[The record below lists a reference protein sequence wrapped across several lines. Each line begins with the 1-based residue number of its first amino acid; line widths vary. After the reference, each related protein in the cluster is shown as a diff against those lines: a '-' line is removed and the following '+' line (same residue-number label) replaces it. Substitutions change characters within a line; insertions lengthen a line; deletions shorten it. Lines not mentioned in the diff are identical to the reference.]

1 MKAEARPIQPRATAN
16 GRSGQL
22 TVVLIDDQQ
31 LIRSAVRQA
40 LVAADFRVA
49 GEAESARTGAQKV
62 VQLRPDVALM
72 DCALAGSSGI
82 EAIEH
87 ISLLAPA
94 TRILVLTSVCE
105 RQPLVE
111 AIVAGACGYI
121 LKDAGPETIVDGVR
135 AAASGECVISSNI
148 VGELL
153 AHIRDRDIRVTAGN
167 ERAADAIRILL
178 TERELDI
185 FKRLA
190 SGQSNHEIGDA
201 FSLSENTVKN
211 HVASIL
217 AKLHLDNRIQAAVQ
231 AVRCGFS
238 CVAAAL
244 PLQAL
249 LGEGELLPTSL
260 LGFFIGS

>member
-1 MKAEARPIQPRATAN
+1 MSIGSRAVQAHRTPVRDAARV
-16 GRSGQL
+16 

-31 LIRSAVRQA
+31 LIRSAVREA
-40 LVAADFRVA
+40 LVASDMEVV
-49 GEAESARTGAQKV
+49 GEAESARSGAQAV

-72 DCALAGSSGI
+72 DFALSGSSGI

-94 TRILVLTSVCE
+94 THILVLTGVAE
-105 RQPLVE
+105 RAALVE

-121 LKDAGPETIVDGVR
+121 LKDAGSEAIADGVR
-135 AAASGECVISSNI
+135 AAAAGKCVISPPI

-153 AHIRDRDIRVTAGN
+153 GHIRDRDIRVTAGN
-167 ERAADAIRILL
+167 ERAADAIRTVL
-178 TERELDI
+178 TERELEI

-190 SGQSNHEIGDA
+190 SGASNGEIGRA

-217 AKLHLDNRIQAAVQ
+217 AKLHLENRIQAAVQ

-238 CVAAAL
+238 CIVGAL
-244 PLQAL
+244 PLGL
-249 LGEGELLPTSL
+249 LDEGELLPRVL
-260 LGFFIGS
+260 LGFLFGN

>member
-1 MKAEARPIQPRATAN
+1 MSSGGGTVQADQPLDREATPA
-16 GRSGQL
+16 
-22 TVVLIDDQQ
+22 TVVLIDDQH

-40 LVAADFRVA
+40 LVAAGMQVV
-49 GEAESARTGAQKV
+49 GEAETARSGAQTV
-62 VQLRPDVALM
+62 VHLRPEVALV
-72 DCALAGSSGI
+72 DFALPGALGI

-94 TRILVLTSVCE
+94 TRILVLTAVTE
-105 RQPLVE
+105 RRALVE

-121 LKDAGPETIVDGVR
+121 LKDAAPEAIVDGVR
-135 AAASGECVISSNI
+135 AAAAGECVISPNV

-153 AHIRDRDIRVTAGN
+153 GHIRDRDIRVTAGN
-167 ERAADAIRILL
+167 ERAADAIRLVL

-190 SGQSNHEIGDA
+190 SGASNQELGRA

-217 AKLHLDNRIQAAVQ
+217 AKLHLQNRVQAAVQ

-249 LGEGELLPTSL
+249 LGEGELAPSALIELL
-260 LGFFIGS
+260 LGT

>member
-16 GRSGQL
+16 GGAGQA

-31 LIRSAVRQA
+31 LIRGAVRQA
-40 LVAADFRVA
+40 LVAAGLHVV
-49 GEAESARTGAQKV
+49 GEAESARAGAQTV
-62 VQLRPDVALM
+62 VHLRPDVALM
-72 DCALAGSSGI
+72 DFAFPETSGI
-82 EAIEH
+82 EAIEQ
-87 ISLLAPA
+87 ISRLAPA
-94 TRILVLTSVCE
+94 TRILVLTAVAE
-105 RQPLVE
+105 RQGLVE

-121 LKDAGPETIVDGVR
+121 LKDAGSEAIVDGVR

-148 VGELL
+148 VGELM
-153 AHIRDRDIRVTAGN
+153 AHIRERDIRVTAGS
-167 ERAADAIRILL
+167 ERAADAIRMLL
-178 TERELDI
+178 TERELEI

-190 SGQSNHEIGDA
+190 SGQRNHEIGHA

-238 CVAAAL
+238 CLVGVL
-244 PLQAL
+244 PLALADEGDLLPSALVGLL
-249 LGEGELLPTSL
+249 LGT
-260 LGFFIGS
+260 